1 MSYNEFNYYKEENK
15 FYENK
20 SIDILSINTKDKE
33 ISSPHSDVYKSKE
46 YGGNTSNL
54 KKKDNKNIIK
64 KILQKVTE
72 STSSF
77 ISGVSATAA
86 VVISSVVLLSNV
98 VLKQPIIELIDLV
111 EGYNYVEYNISLTD
125 IDENTDYYVLIDN
138 SFESY
143 RFNLDVGE
151 NEKLVQDLKS
161 NSLYNLSIIGINEE
175 NKEEVKYYTT
185 RFFTKNIQN
194 EYKVTWLSNGNIIKE
209 EYMLEGQIPSYNGEI
224 PIKEETPLYEYEFI
238 GWDKDLNIIT
248 KDIEFNAVFKEIEK
262 PLIFNDPTIIL
273 EDKLVLSG
281 VDEYELYYMINTD
294 NEDLEQFKSIIFDIT
309 YSDGTNELITIKEFI
324 INEINILK
332 LNVPSF
338 SNNIN
343 INYTLEYE
351 RNNDTNTK
359 FVNGIKTYEL
369 TNEYYLTR
377 KLVSNEYS
385 KSAILEFN
393 YHFIDENITI
403 AVKDKET
410 DEVVLM
416 DLYSNRITLYPDASA
431 SIKEY
436 SYYLSNID
444 KTPIETE
451 TNVSIDCTE
460 VTGEYNFNYINPSDA
475 VVTYNDDGTINIYL
489 GTTFETN
496 DPNIYYSVVY
506 TNFET
511 GQTKEIYYTTSTAK
525 YENAPFADY
534 GISYSVYKNVN
545 DVEHILKEV
554 YVSGGIEFTGYLN
567 INGQITTEDN
577 INYKISYEFYEYK
590 YQFDENSFILIID
603 GINYA
608 VDNTNVTYDQN
619 NNSYIF
625 TYILDFKPT
634 HIEASFKGALYS
646 KNYDLIPETIK
657 GNKYTTIQ
665 INFL

>member
-15 FYENK
+15 FPENK
-20 SIDILSINTKDKE
+20 SIDILSINKKDKE

-46 YGGNTSNL
+46 YGGNSSNI
-54 KKKDNKNIIK
+54 KQKDNNNIIK
-64 KILQKVTE
+64 KLLHKVTE

-98 VLKQPIIELIDLV
+98 ILNKPVIELIDLV

-125 IDENTDYYVLIDN
+125 IDENTNYYVLIDN

-143 RFNLDVGE
+143 QFELDVGE

-161 NSLYNLSIIGINEE
+161 NSVYNLSVIGINEE

-224 PIKEETPLYEYEFI
+224 PIKEATHLYEYEFI

-262 PLIFNDPTIIL
+262 PLIFNNPTIIL

-281 VDEYELYYMINTD
+281 VDEYELYYMIKTD
-294 NEDLEQFKSIIFDIT
+294 NVDSEQYNSITFDIT
-309 YSDGTNELITIKEFI
+309 YSDGTREIKTVTEYI
-324 INEINILK
+324 VNEINILK
-332 LNVPSF
+332 LTVPSF
-338 SNNIN
+338 ASSIN
-343 INYTLEYE
+343 IEYYQ
-351 RNNDTNTK
+351 TN
-359 FVNGIKTYEL
+359 VNGIKKYEL
-369 TNEYYLTR
+369 TNEYNLNR
-377 KLVSNEYS
+377 KLVSNEYE

-416 DLYSNRITLYPDASA
+416 DLYSNGITLYPDTSA

-444 KTPIETE
+444 GTAIENE
-451 TNVSIDCTE
+451 TTISIDYTE

-511 GQTKEIYYTTSTAK
+511 GQTKEIYYTTSVAK

-534 GISYSVYKNVN
+534 GISYCVYKKVN
-545 DVEHILKEV
+545 DIEHILKEI

-577 INYKISYEFYEYK
+577 INYKISYEFYDYM
-590 YQFDENSFILIID
+590 YQFDENSFILIVD
-603 GINYA
+603 GINYT

-634 HIEASFKGALYS
+634 YIEASFKGTLHS

-665 INFL
+665 IYFYL

>member
-15 FYENK
+15 FPENK
-20 SIDILSINTKDKE
+20 SIDILSINKKDKE
-33 ISSPHSDVYKSKE
+33 ISSPRSDVYKSKE
-46 YGGNTSNL
+46 YGGNSSNI
-54 KKKDNKNIIK
+54 KQKDNNNIIK
-64 KILQKVTE
+64 KLLQKVTE

-125 IDENTDYYVLIDN
+125 IDENTNYYVLIDN

-143 RFNLDVGE
+143 QFELDIGE

-161 NSLYNLSIIGINEE
+161 NSVYNLSVIGINEE

-194 EYKVTWLSNGNIIKE
+194 EFKVTWLSNGNIIKE
-209 EYMLEGQIPSYNGEI
+209 EYMLEGQIPSYDGEI

-248 KDIEFNAVFKEIEK
+248 EDIEFNAVFKEIEK
-262 PLIFNDPTIIL
+262 PLIFDDPTIIL

-281 VDEYELYYMINTD
+281 VDEYELYYMIKTD
-294 NEDLEQFKSIIFDIT
+294 NVDSEQYNSITFDIT
-309 YSDGTNELITIKEFI
+309 YSDGTREIKTVTEFI
-324 INEINILK
+324 VNEINILK
-332 LNVPSF
+332 LTVPSF
-338 SNNIN
+338 ASSIN
-343 INYTLEYE
+343 IEYYQS
-351 RNNDTNTK
+351 N
-359 FVNGIKTYEL
+359 VNGIKKYEL
-369 TNEYYLTR
+369 TNEYNLNR

-416 DLYSNRITLYPDASA
+416 DLYSNGITLYPDTSA

-444 KTPIETE
+444 GTAIENE
-451 TNVSIDCTE
+451 TTISIDCTE

-511 GQTKEIYYTTSTAK
+511 GQTKEIYYTTSVAK

-545 DVEHILKEV
+545 DVEHILTEI

-577 INYKISYEFYEYK
+577 INYKISYEFYDYM

-603 GINYA
+603 GINYV

-619 NNSYIF
+619 NNCYIF

-634 HIEASFKGALYS
+634 YIEASFKGTLHS
-646 KNYDLIPETIK
+646 ENYDLINEYIK

-665 INFL
+665 IYFYL

>member
-15 FYENK
+15 FPENK
-20 SIDILSINTKDKE
+20 SIDILSINKKDKE

-54 KKKDNKNIIK
+54 NKKENNNIIK

-98 VLKQPIIELIDLV
+98 ILNKPVIELIDLV

-125 IDENTDYYVLIDN
+125 IDENTNYYVLIDN

-143 RFNLDVGE
+143 QFELDVGE

-161 NSLYNLSIIGINEE
+161 NSVYNLSVIGINEE

-224 PIKEETPLYEYEFI
+224 PIKEATHLYEYEFI

-262 PLIFNDPTIIL
+262 PLIFNEPTIIL

-281 VDEYELYYMINTD
+281 IDEYELYYMIKTD
-294 NEDLEQFKSIIFDIT
+294 NVDSEQYNSITFDIT
-309 YSDGTNELITIKEFI
+309 YSDGTREIQTVTEFI
-324 INEINILK
+324 VNEINILK
-332 LNVPSF
+332 LTVPSF
-338 SNNIN
+338 ASSIN
-343 INYTLEYE
+343 IEYYQ
-351 RNNDTNTK
+351 TN
-359 FVNGIKTYEL
+359 VNGIKQYEL
-369 TNEYYLTR
+369 TNEYNLNR
-377 KLVSNEYS
+377 KLVSNEYE

-416 DLYSNRITLYPDASA
+416 DLYSNGITLYPDTSA

-444 KTPIETE
+444 GTAIENE
-451 TNVSIDCTE
+451 TTISIDYTE

-496 DPNIYYSVVY
+496 DPDIYYSVVY

-511 GQTKEIYYTTSTAK
+511 GQTKEIYYTTSVAK

-534 GISYSVYKNVN
+534 HISYCVYKKVN
-545 DVEHILKEV
+545 DIEYILKEI

-577 INYKISYEFYEYK
+577 INYKISYEFYDYM
-590 YQFDENSFILIID
+590 YQFDENSFILIVD
-603 GINYA
+603 GINYT

-625 TYILDFKPT
+625 TYILDFEPT
-634 HIEASFKGALYS
+634 NVEASFMGTLHS
-646 KNYDLIPETIK
+646 ENYDLINEYIK

-665 INFL
+665 IYFYL

>member
-15 FYENK
+15 FPENK
-20 SIDILSINTKDKE
+20 SIDILSINKKDKE

-54 KKKDNKNIIK
+54 NKKDNNNIIK

-77 ISGVSATAA
+77 ICGVSATAA

-98 VLKQPIIELIDLV
+98 ILNKPVIELIDLV

-125 IDENTDYYVLIDN
+125 IDENTNYYVLIDN

-143 RFNLDVGE
+143 QFELDVGE

-161 NSLYNLSIIGINEE
+161 NSVYNLSVIGINEE

-224 PIKEETPLYEYEFI
+224 PIKEATHLYEYEFI

-262 PLIFNDPTIIL
+262 TLIFDEPTIIL

-281 VDEYELYYMINTD
+281 VDEYELYYMIKTD
-294 NEDLEQFKSIIFDIT
+294 NVDSEQYNSITFDIT
-309 YSDGTNELITIKEFI
+309 YSDGTREIQTVTEFI
-324 INEINILK
+324 VNEINILK
-332 LNVPSF
+332 LTVPSF
-338 SNNIN
+338 ASSIN
-343 INYTLEYE
+343 IEYYQ
-351 RNNDTNTK
+351 TN
-359 FVNGIKTYEL
+359 VNGIKQYEL
-369 TNEYYLTR
+369 TNEYNLNR
-377 KLVSNEYS
+377 KLVSNEYE

-416 DLYSNRITLYPDASA
+416 DLYSNGITLYPDTSA

-444 KTPIETE
+444 GTAIENE
-451 TNVSIDCTE
+451 TTIFIDYTE

-511 GQTKEIYYTTSTAK
+511 GQTKEIYYTTSVAK

-534 GISYSVYKNVN
+534 GISYYVYKKVN
-545 DVEHILKEV
+545 DIEHILKEI

-577 INYKISYEFYEYK
+577 INYKISYEFYDYM
-590 YQFDENSFILIID
+590 YQFDENSFILIVD
-603 GINYA
+603 GINYT

-634 HIEASFKGALYS
+634 YIEASFMGTLHS
-646 KNYDLIPETIK
+646 ENYDLINEYIK

-665 INFL
+665 IYFYL

>member
-15 FYENK
+15 FPENK
-20 SIDILSINTKDKE
+20 SIDILSINKKDKE

-46 YGGNTSNL
+46 YGGNSSNI
-54 KKKDNKNIIK
+54 KQKDNNNIIK
-64 KILQKVTE
+64 KLLQKVTE

-98 VLKQPIIELIDLV
+98 ILNKPVIELIDLV

-125 IDENTDYYVLIDN
+125 IDENTNYYVLIDN

-143 RFNLDVGE
+143 QFELDVGE

-161 NSLYNLSIIGINEE
+161 NSVYNLSVIGINEE

-224 PIKEETPLYEYEFI
+224 PIKEATHLYEYEFI

-248 KDIEFNAVFKEIEK
+248 KDIEFNAVFKEFEK
-262 PLIFNDPTIIL
+262 PLIFDEPTIIL

-281 VDEYELYYMINTD
+281 VDEYELYYMIKTD
-294 NEDLEQFKSIIFDIT
+294 NVDSEQYNSITFDIT
-309 YSDGTNELITIKEFI
+309 YSDGTREIITVTEFI
-324 INEINILK
+324 VNEINILK
-332 LNVPSF
+332 LTVPSF
-338 SNNIN
+338 ASSIN
-343 INYTLEYE
+343 IEYYQ
-351 RNNDTNTK
+351 TN
-359 FVNGIKTYEL
+359 VNGIKQYEL
-369 TNEYYLTR
+369 TNEYNLTR
-377 KLVSNEYS
+377 KLVSNEYE

-416 DLYSNRITLYPDASA
+416 DLYSNGITLYPDTAA

-444 KTPIETE
+444 GTAIENE
-451 TNVSIDCTE
+451 TTISIDYTE

-511 GQTKEIYYTTSTAK
+511 GQTKEIYYTTSVAK

-534 GISYSVYKNVN
+534 GISYYVYKKVN
-545 DVEHILKEV
+545 DIEHILKEI

-577 INYKISYEFYEYK
+577 INYKISYEFYDYM
-590 YQFDENSFILIID
+590 YQFDENSFILIVD

-634 HIEASFKGALYS
+634 YIEASFMGTLHS
-646 KNYDLIPETIK
+646 ENYDLINEYIK

-665 INFL
+665 IYFYL

>member
-15 FYENK
+15 FPENK
-20 SIDILSINTKDKE
+20 SIDILSINKKDKE

-46 YGGNTSNL
+46 YGGNSSNI
-54 KKKDNKNIIK
+54 KQKDNNNIIK
-64 KILQKVTE
+64 KLLQKVTE

-98 VLKQPIIELIDLV
+98 ILNKPVIELIDLV

-125 IDENTDYYVLIDN
+125 IDENTNYYVLIDN

-143 RFNLDVGE
+143 QFELDVGE

-161 NSLYNLSIIGINEE
+161 NSVYNLSVIGINEE

-224 PIKEETPLYEYEFI
+224 PIKEATHLYEYEFI

-248 KDIEFNAVFKEIEK
+248 KDIEFNAVFKEFEK
-262 PLIFNDPTIIL
+262 PLIFDEPTIIL

-281 VDEYELYYMINTD
+281 VDEYELYYMIKTD
-294 NEDLEQFKSIIFDIT
+294 NVDSEQYNSITFDIT
-309 YSDGTNELITIKEFI
+309 YSDGTREIITVTEFI
-324 INEINILK
+324 VNEINILK
-332 LNVPSF
+332 LTVPSF
-338 SNNIN
+338 ASSIN
-343 INYTLEYE
+343 IEYYQ
-351 RNNDTNTK
+351 TN
-359 FVNGIKTYEL
+359 VNGIKQYEL
-369 TNEYYLTR
+369 TNEYNLTR
-377 KLVSNEYS
+377 KLVSNEYE

-416 DLYSNRITLYPDASA
+416 DLYSNGITLYPDTSA

-444 KTPIETE
+444 GTAIENE
-451 TNVSIDCTE
+451 TTISIDYTE

-511 GQTKEIYYTTSTAK
+511 GQTKEIYYTTSVAK

-534 GISYSVYKNVN
+534 GISYYVYKKVN
-545 DVEHILKEV
+545 DIEHILKEI

-577 INYKISYEFYEYK
+577 INYKISYEFYDYM
-590 YQFDENSFILIID
+590 YQFDENSFILIVD

-634 HIEASFKGALYS
+634 YIEASFMGTLHS
-646 KNYDLIPETIK
+646 ENYDLINEYIK

-665 INFL
+665 IYFYL